1 MSESPAESP
10 GSQRNEPIFD
20 KYAED
25 SEERSSRSTNETPN
39 SELSPP
45 DSPAA
50 KSVTLADDKRA
61 NARSLAAS
69 LPLEEQVGHLQS
81 LRLSWSLW
89 Y

>member
-1 MSESPAESP
+1 MSDYPAESP
-10 GSQRNEPIFD
+10 EGQIQDPIFD
-20 KYAED
+20 RFAED
-25 SEERSSRSTNETPN
+25 SERSSRSTNETPN

-45 DSPAA
+45 DSPAT

-69 LPLEEQVGHLQS
+69 LSLEEQVGEIL
-81 LRLSWSLW
+81 LLGFITFR

>member
-1 MSESPAESP
+1 MSDFPAESP
-10 GSQRNEPIFD
+10 ESQIQDPIFD
-20 KYAED
+20 RFAED
-25 SEERSSRSTNETPN
+25 SERSSRSTNETPN

-69 LPLEEQVGHLQS
+69 LSLEEQVGDIIS
-81 LRLSWSLW
+81 LDLTDFR